1 MNLCVSVTERLKRFM
16 SPTSSNHLRALTQD
30 MRSFMSAYT
39 LPQSKRQWTANNNSD
54 NGSYPKRSSPVGLV
68 VTKMTKIVIG
78 VLVLEVTVRAA
89 LNPGGVNVEGTEW
102 ERVGVDSK
110 DRQER

>member
-1 MNLCVSVTERLKRFM
+1 MSLCVSVTERPKRFM
-16 SPTSSNHLRALTQD
+16 FPTSSNHLRALTQD
-30 MRSFMSAYT
+30 MGSSMSAYT

-54 NGSYPKRSSPVGLV
+54 NGSYPKRSSSVGLV

-78 VLVLEVTVRAA
+78 VLEVTIGAA
-89 LNPGGVNVEGTEW
+89 LNPREENMEGREW

-110 DRQER
+110 ARQEG